1 MSEAR
6 PISAEP
12 ASRAGRLDKVLSD
25 LRTKAPEIEA
35 AAIVSFDG
43 LPMVSD
49 LPAGMDEDRVAAMCA
64 ALLSLGERASVD
76 LGRGLLN
83 QVYIEGETGT
93 VFLIACDEEAVLVA
107 VAAAGAKVG
116 MMLYEVRRGAQA
128 IAEVLA
134 ADVAIPAQQIPAQQ
148 IPIQQLPIQQLPI
161 QQMPA
166 PQMPAPQMPPPE
178 APAYVAPLPVYEQ
191 PQAPAYSA
199 PVYTGPAYAAPATAF
214 IPEPVEAPAPQTY
227 APAAAVP
234 AEVAPESTNGW
245 SSYAPSNDPTPWS

>member
-1 MSEAR
+1 M
-6 PISAEP
+6 
-12 ASRAGRLDKVLSD
+12 DKVLSD
-25 LRTKAPEIEA
+25 LRTKAPEIVA

-76 LGRGLLN
+76 LGRGMLN

-107 VAAAGAKVG
+107 VAAAGSKVG

-128 IAEVLA
+128 IADVLA
-134 ADVAIPAQQIPAQQ
+134 ADVAIPEQHIPAAQ
-148 IPIQQLPIQQLPI
+148 PV
-161 QQMPA
+161 
-166 PQMPAPQMPPPE
+166 E
-178 APAYVAPLPVYEQ
+178 APAQFVPALPVYEQ
-191 PQAPAYSA
+191 PQQPIYG
-199 PVYTGPAYAAPATAF
+199 GPAYAQPAPVSAF
-214 IPEPVEAPAPQTY
+214 IPEPVEAPALQTY
-227 APAAAVP
+227 VPAAAVP
-234 AEVAPESTNGW
+234 VDAVPESANGW

>member
-1 MSEAR
+1 
-6 PISAEP
+6 
-12 ASRAGRLDKVLSD
+12 LDKVLSD

-107 VAAAGAKVG
+107 VAAAGSKVG

-134 ADVAIPAQQIPAQQ
+134 ADVAIPEQQIPAQQ
-148 IPIQQLPIQQLPI
+148 VPAGSPGGSPGPGLRSASSRVRAATGSRVRRPRLRSARHRVHPRARRGARAADVRSRRSRPRRGRHRVDERVVVVRAVERPHPLVLTPHPNQQLR
-161 QQMPA
+161 
-166 PQMPAPQMPPPE
+166 
-178 APAYVAPLPVYEQ
+178 
-191 PQAPAYSA
+191 
-199 PVYTGPAYAAPATAF
+199 T
-214 IPEPVEAPAPQTY
+214 
-227 APAAAVP
+227 
-234 AEVAPESTNGW
+234 
-245 SSYAPSNDPTPWS
+245 PS

>member
-6 PISAEP
+6 PTSAEP

-107 VAAAGAKVG
+107 VAAAGSKVG

-134 ADVAIPAQQIPAQQ
+134 ADVAIPEQQIPAQQ
-148 IPIQQLPIQQLPI
+148 V
-161 QQMPA
+161 PA
-166 PQMPAPQMPPPE
+166 QVPAQ
-178 APAYVAPLPVYEQ
+178 PA
-191 PQAPAYSA
+191 PQAPAY
-199 PVYTGPAYAAPATAF
+199 VAPATAF

-234 AEVAPESTNGW
+234 AEAATESTNGW

>member
-6 PISAEP
+6 PTSAEP

-25 LRTKAPEIEA
+25 LRTKAPEIQA

-93 VFLIACDEEAVLVA
+93 VFLIACDEEAVLVT

-134 ADVAIPAQQIPAQQ
+134 ADVAIPEQHAPEQQIPAQQ
-148 IPIQQLPIQQLPI
+148 VPAQQVPAQQVPAQFP

-166 PQMPAPQMPPPE
+166 PE

-191 PQAPAYSA
+191 PQAPAYS
-199 PVYTGPAYAAPATAF
+199 GPAYAAPATAF

>member
-6 PISAEP
+6 PTSAEP

-25 LRTKAPEIEA
+25 LRTKAPEIQA

-93 VFLIACDEEAVLVA
+93 VFLIASDEEAVLVA

-134 ADVAIPAQQIPAQQ
+134 ADVAIPEQHAPEQQIPAHQVPAQQ
-148 IPIQQLPIQQLPI
+148 VPAQLP
-161 QQMPA
+161 QQMPS
-166 PQMPAPQMPPPE
+166 PE

-191 PQAPAYSA
+191 PQAPAYS
-199 PVYTGPAYAAPATAF
+199 GPAYAAPATAF
-214 IPEPVEAPAPQTY
+214 IPEPVEAPAPETY

>member
-6 PISAEP
+6 PTSAAP

-25 LRTKAPEIEA
+25 LRKKAPEIEA

-64 ALLSLGERASVD
+64 ALLSLGERASTD

-107 VAAAGAKVG
+107 VAAAGSKVG

-128 IAEVLA
+128 IADVLA
-134 ADVAIPAQQIPAQQ
+134 ADTIPEQHVPEHLHTVEQAVGEQIPAQPQ
-148 IPIQQLPIQQLPI
+148 AAEATAS
-161 QQMPA
+161 A
-166 PQMPAPQMPPPE
+166 PSS
-178 APAYVAPLPVYEQ
+178 PVYEQ
-191 PQAPAYSA
+191 PQQPAG
-199 PVYTGPAYAAPATAF
+199 VPAYAPAPVSAF
-214 IPEPVEAPAPQTY
+214 IPQPVEAPAPQTS
-227 APAAAVP
+227 APAAGEA
-234 AEVAPESTNGW
+234 AAESTNGW
-245 SSYAPSNDPTPWS
+245 SSYAPSNDSTPWS

>member
-6 PISAEP
+6 PTSAEP
-12 ASRAGRLDKVLSD
+12 ASRAARLDKVLSD

-64 ALLSLGERASVD
+64 ALLSLGERASTD

-107 VAAAGAKVG
+107 VAAAGSKVG
-116 MMLYEVRRGAQA
+116 MMLYEVRRGAAA

-134 ADVAIPAQQIPAQQ
+134 ADVAIPEQHTHAQQVAEQ
-148 IPIQQLPIQQLPI
+148 
-161 QQMPA
+161 PA
-166 PQMPAPQMPPPE
+166 PVADAPFPAAVPI
-178 APAYVAPLPVYEQ
+178 YEQ
-191 PQAPAYSA
+191 PHPQPPPPAYSA
-199 PVYTGPAYAAPATAF
+199 PVYTQPAPVSAF
-214 IPEPVEAPAPQTY
+214 IPEAAEAPAQAPY
-227 APAAAVP
+227 VPAAAE
-234 AEVAPESTNGW
+234 AASESSNGW

>member
-1 MSEAR
+1 
-6 PISAEP
+6 
-12 ASRAGRLDKVLSD
+12 LDKVLSD

-64 ALLSLGERASVD
+64 ALLSLGERASTD
-76 LGRGLLN
+76 LGRGMLN

-107 VAAAGAKVG
+107 VAAAGSKVG

-128 IAEVLA
+128 IADVLA
-134 ADVAIPAQQIPAQQ
+134 ADTPVYEQPTAEQAIPAQAQAPEPA
-148 IPIQQLPIQQLPI
+148 
-161 QQMPA
+161 A
-166 PQMPAPQMPPPE
+166 Y
-178 APAYVAPLPVYEQ
+178 APAVPVYEQ
-191 PQAPAYSA
+191 PQQPVYGGTAYSPA
-199 PVYTGPAYAAPATAF
+199 PVSAF
-214 IPEPVEAPAPQTY
+214 IPEPVEAPAPPTY

-234 AEVAPESTNGW
+234 DAASESTNGW

>member
-6 PISAEP
+6 PTSAEP

-107 VAAAGAKVG
+107 VAAKGSKVG

-134 ADVAIPAQQIPAQQ
+134 ADVAIPEQHVPMQHVPE
-148 IPIQQLPIQQLPI
+148 QLP
-161 QQMPA
+161 A
-166 PQMPAPQMPPPE
+166 PVAQAP
-178 APAYVAPLPVYEQ
+178 YVPPLPVYEQ
-191 PQAPAYSA
+191 PPAPA
-199 PVYTGPAYAAPATAF
+199 YTGPAYAAPAPVSAF

-234 AEVAPESTNGW
+234 AEVASESTNGW

>member
-6 PISAEP
+6 PTSAEP

-107 VAAAGAKVG
+107 VAAAGSKVG

-134 ADVAIPAQQIPAQQ
+134 ADVAIPEQQIPAQQ
-148 IPIQQLPIQQLPI
+148 VPAQVPAQ
-161 QQMPA
+161 PA
-166 PQMPAPQMPPPE
+166 PQ
-178 APAYVAPLPVYEQ
+178 APAYVAPVPVYEQ
-191 PQAPAYSA
+191 PQAP
-199 PVYTGPAYAAPATAF
+199 VYGGPAYAAPATAF

-234 AEVAPESTNGW
+234 AEAATESTNGW

>member
-6 PISAEP
+6 PTSAEP

-25 LRTKAPEIEA
+25 LRKKAPEIEA

-64 ALLSLGERASVD
+64 ALLSLGERASTD

-107 VAAAGAKVG
+107 VAAAGSKVG

-134 ADVAIPAQQIPAQQ
+134 ADNIPEQHVPEHEHRVAEHEIPAQA
-148 IPIQQLPIQQLPI
+148 
-161 QQMPA
+161 
-166 PQMPAPQMPPPE
+166 
-178 APAYVAPLPVYEQ
+178 LPVFEQ
-191 PQAPAYSA
+191 PQ
-199 PVYTGPAYAAPATAF
+199 TYAAPAYAPAPVSAF
-214 IPEPVEAPAPQTY
+214 IPETVEAPAPQTY
-227 APAAAVP
+227 VP
-234 AEVAPESTNGW
+234 EAAPESTNGW
-245 SSYAPSNDPTPWS
+245 SSYAPSNDSTPWS